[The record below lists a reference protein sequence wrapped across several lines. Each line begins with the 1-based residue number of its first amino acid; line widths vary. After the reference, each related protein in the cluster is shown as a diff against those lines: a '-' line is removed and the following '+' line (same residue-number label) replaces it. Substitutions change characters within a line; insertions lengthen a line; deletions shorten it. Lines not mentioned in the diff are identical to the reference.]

1 MPGTVRWAKRNSVSE
16 SVSTAQWERLL
27 ADLERLFADPERL
40 SAGRLRPFAV
50 ESTHLLFAT
59 SQQSES
65 NGARFFHPIPNTQ
78 QHPFI
83 LSFIQ
88 VFPQSQCQLP
98 PLCAFVWTGRF
109 LRLEPVSS
117 FVECQGHEPDPA
129 ARSAVSCDRFF
140 R

>member
-98 PLCAFVWTGRF
+98 PCVHLFGPAVFCDGNQSV
-109 LRLEPVSS
+109 RLWSAKAMSPTQPPVP
-117 FVECQGHEPDPA
+117 Q
-129 ARSAVSCDRFF
+129 
-140 R
+140 